1 MAVVT
6 LEEIHEDL
14 LSIKKDMTKIKLYF
28 EEDDLLLSEEI
39 KKQITISRK
48 TPIFRMIS
56 QDEVEMEFLGIMKEH
71 EYGFRS
77 VSVIIVFYVTYIITL
92 EKSL

>member
-48 TPIFRMIS
+48 TPISRMVS
-56 QDEVEMEFLGIMKEH
+56 QDEVEMEFL
-71 EYGFRS
+71 
-77 VSVIIVFYVTYIITL
+77 
-92 EKSL
+92 

>member
-1 MAVVT
+1 MAAVT

-48 TPIFRMIS
+48 TPISRMVS
-56 QDEVEMEFLGIMKEH
+56 QDEVEMEFL
-71 EYGFRS
+71 
-77 VSVIIVFYVTYIITL
+77 
-92 EKSL
+92 

>member
-6 LEEIHEDL
+6 LEQIHEDL
-14 LSIKKDMTKIKLYF
+14 LSIKKDMTKIKIYF

-48 TPIFRMIS
+48 TPISRMVS
-56 QDEVEMEFLGIMKEH
+56 QDEVEMEFL
-71 EYGFRS
+71 
-77 VSVIIVFYVTYIITL
+77 
-92 EKSL
+92 